1 MTRRIA
7 DLSSFMQEWV
17 ILSSVLADGSIS
29 LRYCAYARG
38 EGVDRDLNKAF
49 ELWKK
54 SAEQG
59 NLVAQTYL
67 GLCYFTGDGVQPD
80 PMKAVAIWT
89 NAAEH
94 GNMESRRY
102 LGVAYLT
109 GKGITRD
116 RNRALQCFEAAAASG
131 DKEAQ
136 KMADELRL
144 DLSVE
149 KNISDKNKEKK

>member
-1 MTRRIA
+1 M
-7 DLSSFMQEWV
+7 
-17 ILSSVLADGSIS
+17 
-29 LRYCAYARG
+29 
-38 EGVDRDLNKAF
+38 DRDLNKAF

>member
-1 MTRRIA
+1 
-7 DLSSFMQEWV
+7 
-17 ILSSVLADGSIS
+17 
-29 LRYCAYARG
+29 
-38 EGVDRDLNKAF
+38 
-49 ELWKK
+49 
-54 SAEQG
+54 
-59 NLVAQTYL
+59 
-67 GLCYFTGDGVQPD
+67 
-80 PMKAVAIWT
+80 MKAVAIWT